1 MEVAMAPQANS
12 LHGRILSGDQP
23 PPLRKY
29 SIAELDRGLWC
40 VIDRDGYAA
49 TDQDHADY
57 LDAEAEMAWLEEE
70 DTNAAAESEA
80 EAA

>member
-1 MEVAMAPQANS
+1 MVQADS
-12 LHGRILSGDQP
+12 LHGRIPSRDQP

-40 VIDRDGYAA
+40 VIDRDGYA
-49 TDQDHADY
+49 TIDQEHADY
-57 LDAEAEMAWLEEE
+57 LDAEAEMAWFEKE